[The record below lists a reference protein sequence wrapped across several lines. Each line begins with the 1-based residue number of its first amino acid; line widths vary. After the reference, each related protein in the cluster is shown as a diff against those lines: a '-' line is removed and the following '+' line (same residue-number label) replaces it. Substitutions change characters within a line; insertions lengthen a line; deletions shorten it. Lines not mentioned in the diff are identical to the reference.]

1 MIESGKSFSGGIV
14 GIGASAGGLE
24 ALEQFFD
31 ACPSDTGAAFVVIQH
46 LSPDHKSMMN
56 DLLRRHTPMP
66 VVIIEDQMPIEA
78 NRVHLIP
85 PGKLLKIHY
94 GVFTLQDKQPHVLT
108 LPIDI
113 FFNAMAEQYG
123 ARCVGITLSGTGS
136 DGTRGSVAINAA
148 GGFLLAQDPHE
159 ARFNGMPNSVI
170 ATNLVDEVGTAQ
182 ELATHLPLYIKRIH
196 SSTLIQPALETST
209 PTPSDLPTTPAQ
221 PPASPVLKMT
231 QDELLECIFQ
241 ALQQACGVDFRE
253 YKMATVLR
261 RIERRMQV
269 LHLNRLEDYWH
280 HLQQERTELMHLR
293 RELLICVTS
302 FFRDADA
309 FTALNE
315 QVIQT
320 LVAQRQQ
327 SNLRVWCA
335 GVSRGEEAYSIAMLF
350 LEAFEQHQ
358 VQPELKIFA
367 TDVNPYNIE
376 CAGAGAYPETLAAEI
391 DPQRLERFF
400 TRCEKGYTVQPEL
413 RQAVVFAQHN
423 LLADPP
429 FTRMDLVVCRNTLI
443 YFKPLAQRRALT
455 RLQYALK
462 PKGYLFLGSSE
473 SAAELGVSVQAV
485 NEKQKIFQ
493 RTHHPAQAN
502 LEQQDVRQLYMPA
515 EKHLSPRLTPAAVQ
529 PEEVLIQH
537 AQQLLTESYA
547 PPALLVNG
555 QDEVL
560 HFFGQV
566 QDYLHLRPG
575 VASMNLVRLLPE
587 ALIPVATALLY
598 KARKEQV
605 SLASGWVTQP
615 FKNQRPSRLVPTPP
629 QQDPSSAP
637 PIEEIELRLVAHAL
651 APLADQPQEARYA
664 LLCFETHQQ
673 QPRKNKP
680 LLNMD
685 KEAQVRIGEL
695 ELELTATRESLQATI
710 EEFETANEELQSTNE
725 ELRASNEEL
734 QSSNEELQS
743 LNEELNTVNAEY
755 QEKVLQLNQLY
766 SELDTMGK
774 ALGIPTIFVNSRM
787 CITRFTP
794 DAQRLFKLRE
804 GDLGRPLDDIV
815 NQLQHPQLR
824 QDVQHT
830 LDTGESLE
838 KDIIT
843 EDGHNVL
850 LRIMP
855 YQVRSSV
862 NKGAVASFIDVTA
875 LASRQQVH
883 FSSASALSPRQ
894 PIHLAQD
901 STISRGQASRDE
913 ADHDQ
918 VKGDAN
924 E

>member
-1 MIESGKSFSGGIV
+1 MIDSGKSFSGCIV
-14 GIGASAGGLE
+14 AIGASAGGLE

-31 ACPSDTGAAFVVIQH
+31 ACSSETGAAFVVIQH

-56 DLLRRHTPMP
+56 DLLGRHTDMP
-66 VVIIEDQMPIEA
+66 VVLIEDQMPIEA

-85 PGKLLKIHY
+85 PGKLLKISY
-94 GVFTLQDKQPHVLT
+94 GMFNLHDKQPHVLT

-113 FFNAMAEQYG
+113 FFSAMAEQYG
-123 ARCVGITLSGTGS
+123 ARCIGIVLSGTGS
-136 DGTRGSVAINAA
+136 DGTRGCVAINAA
-148 GGFLLAQDPHE
+148 GGFLLVQDPDE
-159 ARFNGMPNSVI
+159 ARFNGMPNSAI
-170 ATNLVDEVGTAQ
+170 ATHLVDEVNTVHQ
-182 ELATHLPLYIKRIH
+182 LSEKLPHYLERINT
-196 SSTLIQPALETST
+196 STLIQTHLGDPARKTATPRSAATS
-209 PTPSDLPTTPAQ
+209 SNAVPAYHPKLQ
-221 PPASPVLKMT
+221 PT
-231 QDELLECIFQ
+231 QDEVLEYLFQ

-269 LHLNRLEDYWH
+269 LHLSRLEDYWQ
-280 HLQQERTELMHLR
+280 HLQQERSELTLLR

-302 FFRDADA
+302 FFRDSEA
-309 FTALNE
+309 FAALNE
-315 QVIQT
+315 RVIQP
-320 LVAQRQQ
+320 LVAQAGPQP
-327 SNLRVWCA
+327 SLRVWCA

-350 LEAFEQHQ
+350 VEAFERLNI
-358 VQPELKIFA
+358 QPELKIFA
-367 TDVNPYNIE
+367 TDVNPQNIDF
-376 CAGAGAYPETLAAEI
+376 AGAGLYAETIAAEM
-391 DPQRLERFF
+391 DATRLERFF
-400 TRCEKGYTVQPEL
+400 TQGEKGYTVRPEL
-413 RQAVVFAQHN
+413 RQVVVFAQHN

-443 YFKPLAQRRALT
+443 YFKPQAQRRALT

-462 PKGYLFLGSSE
+462 PKGYLFLGPSE
-473 SAAELGVSVQAV
+473 SAAELGASVQAL

-493 RTHHPAQAN
+493 RTHHPLQAS
-502 LEQQDVRQLYMPA
+502 LEQQDLRQLYMPA
-515 EKHLSPRLTPAAVQ
+515 ERRLAPRPAPAAIQ
-529 PEEVLIQH
+529 PEELLIQH

-547 PPALLVNG
+547 PPALLVNQ

-587 ALIPVATALLY
+587 TLVPIATALLY
-598 KARKEQV
+598 KAKKEQI
-605 SLASGWVTQP
+605 SLASGWVTQSLKNKARARTGEAQAKDE
-615 FKNQRPSRLVPTPP
+615 FKTAQPT
-629 QQDPSSAP
+629 A
-637 PIEEIELRLVAHAL
+637 EEAENVELRLVAHAL
-651 APLADQPQEARYA
+651 PPLPDQAQEARYA

-673 QPRKNKP
+673 QPRKNNA

-710 EEFETANEELQSTNE
+710 EEFETANEELQATNE

-766 SELDTMGK
+766 SDLDTMGK
-774 ALGIPTIFVNSRM
+774 ALGIPTIFLNAQL

-794 DAQRLFKLRE
+794 DAQKLFKLRE

-815 NQLQHPQLR
+815 NQLQHPQLLEDMQR
-824 QDVQHT
+824 T
-830 LDTGESLE
+830 LDTGKPLE
-838 KDIIT
+838 KDIVT
-843 EDGHNVL
+843 EDGHNIL
-850 LRIMP
+850 LRVMP

-862 NKGAVASFIDVTA
+862 SKGAVASFIDVTA
-875 LASRQQVH
+875 LAGRQQVH
-883 FSSASALSPRQ
+883 FSASQAHSSQQ
-894 PIHLAQD
+894 PIRPPQHLNLSNDQD
-901 STISRGQASRDE
+901 E
-913 ADHDQ
+913 
-918 VKGDAN
+918 
-924 E
+924 